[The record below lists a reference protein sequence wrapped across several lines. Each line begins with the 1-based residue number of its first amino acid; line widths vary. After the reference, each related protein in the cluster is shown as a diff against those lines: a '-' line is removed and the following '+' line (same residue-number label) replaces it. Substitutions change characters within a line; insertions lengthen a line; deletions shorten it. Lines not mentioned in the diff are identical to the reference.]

1 MEKGMRK
8 QDRKLKELVYQSD
21 EDNKNQGRLQDM
33 IEKLTNKIKL
43 YKHQVEEAV
52 SIFCIFEVHPFILSV
67 KDGL

>member
-1 MEKGMRK
+1 MRK

-21 EDNKNQGRLQDM
+21 EDNKNQCRLQDM

-52 SIFCIFEVHPFILSV
+52 SIICLLILCSS
-67 KDGL
+67 